1 MPAGPECPGGM
12 ENLVVEQD
20 TKNARTLE
28 EFKNRKYRYM
38 LSSYSVEIER
48 FVEHLENLHI
58 EGASLEPSL
67 LDRIRLSVG
76 KSRLWPGRIRKR
88 STPGGRT

>member
-1 MPAGPECPGGM
+1 M

-48 FVEHLENLHI
+48 FVEHLETSTSKGPLWNPLCWI
-58 EGASLEPSL
+58 VSGCLWEN
-67 LDRIRLSVG
+67 
-76 KSRLWPGRIRKR
+76 SRLWPGRIRKR